1 MVCPAVICPYPNTD
15 WGGNSTPSLLLLS
28 SSNGSSDGGS
38 FERWW
43 SKTSSVPL
51 YLLVLLLPLLCFRS
65 AAFFARFTFLGKR
78 VLRGP
83 GVVDLWSCALL
94 CSDWLSSGPLTPPGT
109 LSVIYLMV
117 LVTVKAVRLGFHL
130 DFHWLQESQFYVPGE
145 AFRKSH
151 DGRSGPA

>member
-1 MVCPAVICPYPNTD
+1 MVCPTVICPYPNTD
-15 WGGNSTPSLLLLS
+15 WGGNSTPSLLLLG
-28 SSNGSSDGGS
+28 SNGSSEAGS

-78 VLRGP
+78 VLQGP
-83 GVVDLWSCALL
+83 GAVALWSCALIG
-94 CSDWLSSGPLTPPGT
+94 SPLVPSPPPGT
-109 LSVIYLMV
+109 LSVVYLIV

-151 DGRSGPA
+151 DRRSGPA